1 MKITITYRLTKTE
14 ENQVRQ
20 LIASIRK
27 HDHLTREP
35 FLINILN
42 VDQDMPAFFLAYDL
56 DELRGFLTVYAD
68 TLDEPELMIWVAPTY
83 RRQGIAK
90 SLFRSYQEATEPYHL
105 GKPSFS
111 IERHFLRANPD
122 LANAWHLK
130 ETDDSEFWM
139 TRGRQLIELPDKKEM
154 QILLADDKHIEAI
167 AMFQSHV
174 FDEPIEVTRT
184 YAKEAIEDPNS
195 LLYVVLIEDFV
206 VASCT
211 VDLSS
216 GDQVL
221 YGLAV
226 KKDYQNQGIGR
237 YLTSSIINDRI
248 AKDHKSFQ
256 IAVESDNLVAKNLYE
271 KLGFVSQSEVI
282 YLV

>member
-83 RRQGIAK
+83 RHQGIAK
-90 SLFRSYQEATEPYHL
+90 RLFRSYQEATEPYHL

-111 IERHFLRANPD
+111 IERHFLRANSD

-130 ETDDSEFWM
+130 ETDDSELWM
-139 TRGRQLIELPDKKEM
+139 TRGRQLIELPDKKELR
-154 QILLADDKHIEAI
+154 ILLADDKQIEAI
-167 AMFQSHV
+167 AMFQSHI

-184 YAKEAIEDPNS
+184 YAKEAIGDSNS
-195 LLYVVLIEDFV
+195 LLYVVLIENFV

-237 YLTSSIINDRI
+237 YLTSFIINDRI

-256 IAVESDNLVAKNLYE
+256 IAVESDNLIAKNLYE
-271 KLGFVSQSEVI
+271 KLGFVSQSEVT